1 MSPPASTIIRANPAT
16 CSVYTATVTLVGYA
30 STTKKDE
37 LRVER
42 IIVGAKTVELR

>member
-1 MSPPASTIIRANPAT
+1 MEARGLSADMVKLGATI
-16 CSVYTATVTLVGYA
+16 TLVGYA